1 MLNTLPPSLIV
12 QNARDAFEN
21 GKTKPYK
28 FREQQLNNLL
38 RMYKENKKAI
48 IDALHADLR
57 KSKTETI
64 ITEIDCLINDLEH
77 TLNNLKDWMKPDKPP
92 RGLANL
98 LDGVYILKDPYG
110 VVLVIGAWNYPL
122 HLTMLPVAGAIAA
135 GNCVII
141 KPSDLSPATAKFIA
155 ETVPKYLDTECYQV
169 FLGGIPET
177 TELLKERFDYIFFT
191 GSTAVGKIVHA
202 AANKY
207 LTPTTLELG
216 GKSPVYID
224 DSVDIKVA
232 AKRILWGK
240 MLNAGQTCVAPD
252 YVLCSRE
259 VQQKFIKEAES
270 IVKQWYPNGIEA
282 SPDFCRILNKKQYKR
297 LASYLQH
304 GQIAFGGQTNEKE
317 NFIGLTIL
325 TNVKPTDP
333 VMQEE
338 IFGPILPVINV
349 TNVYEAIKHIKS
361 RERPLAMYIFSN
373 VKKEV
378 SLMLENISCGGIC
391 VNDTIMQLAV
401 ETLPFGGIGSSGMGH
416 YHGKFSFDT
425 FTHKK
430 SCLYKNLG
438 FLGEKLGSARYP
450 PYTNGK
456 MRLLQFLLKPRGY
469 LSFKYF
475 PYFLAFALGGITV
488 LGYTSHGLQ
497 LKEKVYKQFF

>member
-1 MLNTLPPSLIV
+1 
-12 QNARDAFEN
+12 
-21 GKTKPYK
+21 
-28 FREQQLNNLL
+28 
-38 RMYKENKKAI
+38 MYKENKNAVV
-48 IDALHADLR
+48 DALYSDLR
-57 KSKTETI
+57 KPKTETLM
-64 ITEIDCLINDLEH
+64 TEIDCLIYDIEH
-77 TLNNLKDWMKPDKPP
+77 TLNNLKEWMKPDRPP
-92 RGLANL
+92 KGLANL
-98 LDGVYILKDPYG
+98 LDDVYVFKDPYG
-110 VVLVIGAWNYPL
+110 VALVIGAWNYPL

-141 KPSDLSPATAKFIA
+141 KPSDLSPATSKFIA
-155 ETVPKYLDTECYQV
+155 DTVPKYLDNECYRV

-191 GSTAVGKIVHA
+191 GSTTVGKIVHA
-202 AANKY
+202 AANKH

-240 MLNAGQTCVAPD
+240 LMNAGQTCVAPD

-259 VQQKFIKEAES
+259 VQQKFVNEAEN
-270 IVKQWYPNGIEA
+270 IVKKWYPNGIEA
-282 SPDFCRILNKKQYKR
+282 SPDFCRILNNKQYQR
-297 LASYLQH
+297 LAGYLKH

-317 NFIGLTIL
+317 KFIGLTIL
-325 TNVKPTDP
+325 TNVKATDP

-338 IFGPILPVINV
+338 IFGPILPIISV
-349 TNVYEAIKHIKS
+349 TNVYEAVKHIKAH
-361 RERPLAMYIFSN
+361 ERPLAMYIFSN
-373 VKKEV
+373 IKKEV
-378 SLMLENISCGGIC
+378 SILLENISCGGIC
-391 VNDTIMQLAV
+391 VNDTIMHITV
-401 ETLPFGGIGSSGMGH
+401 ETLPFGGIGSSGMGQ
-416 YHGKFSFDT
+416 YHGKYSFDT

-438 FLGEKLGSARYP
+438 SLGETLGSARYP
-450 PYTNGK
+450 PYTPGK
-456 MRLLQFLLKPRGY
+456 LRFLQFLLKPRGY

-497 LKEKVYKQFF
+497 LKEKIYKQIF